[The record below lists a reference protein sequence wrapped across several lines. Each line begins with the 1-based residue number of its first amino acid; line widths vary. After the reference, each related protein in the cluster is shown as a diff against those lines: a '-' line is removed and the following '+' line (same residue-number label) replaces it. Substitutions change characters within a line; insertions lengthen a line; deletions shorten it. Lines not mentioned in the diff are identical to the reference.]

1 MAIRNYKPTTPGRRD
16 ASVNLYSEVTKKSPE
31 KTLLSKNKKFGG
43 RNNQGKITVQSRGG
57 GNKQRYRRIDFSR
70 KKDDI
75 AAKVIGIEYDPN
87 RSANIALL
95 QYEDGE
101 KRYIIAPIGL
111 TDGMTVVSSAEKAE
125 PQVGNSMPLGKIPT
139 GLNVHCIEMVPGKG
153 AQFCRSAGTYV
164 GNTDHNKT
172 SLGKAGKSRHLGR
185 RPHTRG
191 MAKNHHEHPMGGGDN
206 KSSGNRPPAQRSG
219 TLAKGGRTRKPGK
232 GSNKRIIRRRVSKR
246 GRLNHEN
253 DHVTQSE
260 KRPLRRLQDLPQ
272 GREAQPDGQARAHQ
286 DLGARLHDRARV
298 CRPHLLGAQR
308 PLVPERVR
316 HRRHGW
322 AQAR

>member
-70 KKDDI
+70 KKDDMK
-75 AAKVIGIEYDPN
+75 ATVVGIEYDPN

-95 QYEDGE
+95 QYEDGQ

-111 TDGMTVVSSAEKAE
+111 TDGMTVVSSSEKAE

-153 AQFCRSAGTYV
+153 AQFCRSAGTYARLTNREGKWATLVFPSGEVRQVSVDARATLGQV
-164 GNTDHNKT
+164 GNTDHNKV

-246 GRLNHEN
+246 Y
-253 DHVTQSE
+253 
-260 KRPLRRLQDLPQ
+260 
-272 GREAQPDGQARAHQ
+272 GQ
-286 DLGARLHDRARV
+286 LKV
-298 CRPHLLGAQR
+298 K
-308 PLVPERVR
+308 
-316 HRRHGW
+316 
-322 AQAR
+322 

>member
-70 KKDDI
+70 KKDDMT
-75 AAKVIGIEYDPN
+75 ATVIGIEYDPN
-87 RSANIALL
+87 RTANIALL
-95 QYEDGE
+95 QYEDGQ

-111 TDGMTVVSSAEKAE
+111 TDGMKVVSSAEKAE

-153 AQFCRSAGTYV
+153 AQFCRSAGTYARLTNREGKWATLVFPSGEVRQVSVDARATLGQV

-172 SLGKAGKSRHLGR
+172 NLGKAGKSRHLGR

-246 GRLNHEN
+246 Y
-253 DHVTQSE
+253 
-260 KRPLRRLQDLPQ
+260 
-272 GREAQPDGQARAHQ
+272 GQ
-286 DLGARLHDRARV
+286 LKV
-298 CRPHLLGAQR
+298 K
-308 PLVPERVR
+308 
-316 HRRHGW
+316 
-322 AQAR
+322 